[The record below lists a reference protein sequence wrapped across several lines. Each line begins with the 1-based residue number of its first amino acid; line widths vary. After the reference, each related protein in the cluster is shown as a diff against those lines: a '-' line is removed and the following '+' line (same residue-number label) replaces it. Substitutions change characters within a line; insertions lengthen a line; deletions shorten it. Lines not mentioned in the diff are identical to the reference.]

1 MAFSDSI
8 RALLDTYANCISLL
22 KSFRLG
28 RNETDTVGIPHQHS
42 HLRKSLRSDRSLIER
57 AYSSRLSALGK
68 RFKIGDARAITALDR
83 ILKRL
88 RDAVTHLLRLSTKQN
103 DFTLDCESLMSLSNA
118 SRADAIKA
126 IDSLSR
132 RLGSPSRS
140 SVVSSSSKGS
150 SNSPSTSR
158 YNRKLSAKAGV
169 SGSKP
174 TPRTRQKNLPSKR
187 PLADATKEDKA
198 ASRQRKAGDAAR
210 PRKGPSVQPLG
221 AAKRRDTHSQ
231 DRFSRAMAESRESP
245 KSTVDNR
252 RSILSFSSGSTKLG
266 EIPQRKWQSVAQ
278 YTATDP
284 DGDEYNVRP
293 VFPLKPYTVE
303 VKERRFLGLFSRKR
317 EL

>member
-68 RFKIGDARAITALDR
+68 RFKIGDGEH
-83 ILKRL
+83 
-88 RDAVTHLLRLSTKQN
+88 DASHKTKGLL
-103 DFTLDCESLMSLSNA
+103 
-118 SRADAIKA
+118 I
-126 IDSLSR
+126 
-132 RLGSPSRS
+132 
-140 SVVSSSSKGS
+140 
-150 SNSPSTSR
+150 
-158 YNRKLSAKAGV
+158 
-169 SGSKP
+169 
-174 TPRTRQKNLPSKR
+174 
-187 PLADATKEDKA
+187 
-198 ASRQRKAGDAAR
+198 
-210 PRKGPSVQPLG
+210 
-221 AAKRRDTHSQ
+221 
-231 DRFSRAMAESRESP
+231 RESP